1 MLCMKQFIGKCIGHL
16 GAFLWEK
23 GGWTGDEQYSDL
35 TIIGKIGWHLFY
47 KGFRM
52 MDKPLCADKFVTK
65 HFTDGFWD

>member
-1 MLCMKQFIGKCIGHL
+1 MKQFIGKCIGHL

-35 TIIGKIGWHLFY
+35 TIIGKIGWYLFY
-47 KGFRM
+47 KGFLM
-52 MDKPLCADKFVTK
+52 MDKPLCAGKFVTK